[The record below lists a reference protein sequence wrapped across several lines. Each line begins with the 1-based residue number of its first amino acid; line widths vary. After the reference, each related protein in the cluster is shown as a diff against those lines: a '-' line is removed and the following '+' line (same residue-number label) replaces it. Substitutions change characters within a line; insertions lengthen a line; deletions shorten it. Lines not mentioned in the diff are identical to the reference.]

1 MKGKLLAVLSIAIVT
16 LALTGCPHQADVY
29 NVENASIVA
38 NIANVSAAD
47 VRKAIIR
54 AGGTLGWNIKDAG
67 PDRLEGTLHLRSH
80 VAKVDI
86 PYSPTS
92 YSILYNDSTNLRYD
106 GTKIHS
112 NYNGWIQ
119 NLHKA
124 IQVQLNTL

>member
-67 PDRLEGTLHLRSH
+67 PDRLEGTLHNRKS
-80 VAKVDI
+80 VV
-86 PYSPTS
+86 
-92 YSILYNDSTNLRYD
+92 
-106 GTKIHS
+106 
-112 NYNGWIQ
+112 
-119 NLHKA
+119 
-124 IQVQLNTL
+124 